1 MNIFSNMPAYC
12 WGHTVG
18 AKSSI
23 AISNVTF
30 KIAIP
35 DGRIG
40 NIRNPIVAR
49 LCEPTEFEV
58 EGWKKIISV
67 EKCLNQFIP
76 GAWANLQLNTRKIE
90 CNVLTGEGILP
101 NPNFHH

>member
-1 MNIFSNMPAYC
+1 MNLIDYKKLKFHFYLARVTNGFSN
-12 WGHTVG
+12 
-18 AKSSI
+18 KSTYRWRQRRFDS
-23 AISNVTF
+23 
-30 KIAIP
+30 
-35 DGRIG
+35 
-40 NIRNPIVAR
+40 IRNPIFAR

-90 CNVLTGEGILP
+90 CNIKTGEGILP
-101 NPNFHH
+101 SW